1 MLRRRELRVQRGRGL
16 LSERNLRSNP
26 ERRPAYVGPTVAVK
40 VPRVDSVQKPL
51 RRRRVAA
58 TASAVGHLRNASRH
72 LNLQAP
78 LGVLDPASTDFQASP
93 SEGRTL
99 ISIGP
104 PALWCAAASHR
115 RGSALLHTPS
125 SAFLHHLYLNAA
137 RLALS
142 LAFSLSPF
150 SFSLDRLQSSPS
162 RLLARTMDFS

>member
-1 MLRRRELRVQRGRGL
+1 MNDPTGPVNAGHWPACCEGGNSGSNVGVACSL

-26 ERRPAYVGPTVAVK
+26 EDTSYRVVIQHSQYYV
-40 VPRVDSVQKPL
+40 
-51 RRRRVAA
+51 
-58 TASAVGHLRNASRH
+58 ASAVGHLRNASRH

-78 LGVLDPASTDFQASP
+78 LGVSDPASTDFQASP

-104 PALWCAAASHR
+104 PALWCAASHR

-142 LAFSLSPF
+142 LAFSLLPSP
-150 SFSLDRLQSSPS
+150 PP
-162 RLLARTMDFS
+162 